1 MNPTLR
7 KEYASHGAIARK
19 NEAMIRKRLSRVGL
33 STVATAMGVSEST
46 VCRMK
51 EPDDKDGRSQISRW
65 ASALDAMGLKC
76 VPVHF
81 QCFDPKEIEALFT
94 LAKGR
99 IERMESAAEL
109 VWDDE

>member
-1 MNPTLR
+1 MA
-7 KEYASHGAIARK
+7 KEYAVPGAIARK
-19 NEAMIRKRLSRVGL
+19 NEAMIRKRLSSVGL
-33 STVATAMGVSEST
+33 AAVANAMGVAEST

-51 EPDDKDGRSQISRW
+51 DADDKDGTSQIQRW
-65 ASALDAMGLKC
+65 AAALEAMGLKC